1 MAYYFSFLNLLGAVG
16 GKIVKILKKKYNVSI
31 YKKDGRENLLNL
43 LEVYC
48 RLNVTFILSVC
59 KWFE

>member
-1 MAYYFSFLNLLGAVG
+1 MSEG
-16 GKIVKILKKKYNVSI
+16 GKAGDDTGCGDSVEKKYNVSI